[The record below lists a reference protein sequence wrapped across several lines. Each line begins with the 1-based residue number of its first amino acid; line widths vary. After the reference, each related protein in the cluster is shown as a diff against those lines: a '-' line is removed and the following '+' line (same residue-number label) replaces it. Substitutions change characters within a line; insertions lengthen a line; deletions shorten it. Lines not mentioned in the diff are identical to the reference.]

1 MLSDQIDQIIWK
13 WLHSRSM
20 IDEILPI
27 DMRKMKDI
35 NELHTQMC
43 NIVQDIMF
51 IINKM
56 QIKINHR
63 FDFRRKIYMW
73 SLYLRRFLGF
83 IVAYHMVHIKLGTYW
98 ANLCI
103 IKWIIEWDSNISYE
117 GLINYFILNKNGHT
131 KDDLPGLFWL
141 YPLIKS
147 QKQVV
152 EHV

>member
-1 MLSDQIDQIIWK
+1 
-13 WLHSRSM
+13 M

-63 FDFRRKIYMW
+63 FDFRRKIYM
-73 SLYLRRFLGF
+73 
-83 IVAYHMVHIKLGTYW
+83 
-98 ANLCI
+98 
-103 IKWIIEWDSNISYE
+103 
-117 GLINYFILNKNGHT
+117 
-131 KDDLPGLFWL
+131 
-141 YPLIKS
+141 
-147 QKQVV
+147 
-152 EHV
+152 